1 MIILGINAYHPDS
14 SACLLIDGEIK
25 IAIEEE
31 RINRIKHWS
40 GLPILAIKHCLQ
52 DQKISI
58 KDVDLISINQNFYS
72 NFLKKIKFI
81 LFNNC
86 NFDFYLSK
94 LQSKIKK
101 KNLLDIISIEIG
113 GLKKGCKL
121 IEVEHHKSHAASA
134 FYESPFDKCANV
146 SIDGFGDF
154 SSVSWGISLNNKVNI
169 DHRILFPH
177 SLGIFYEAFTQF
189 LGFKNF
195 GDEYKMMGLSCYG
208 KATEISKVNQIIQ
221 LKKNGEFELDLSFF
235 QHHKRNISYKWNNSS
250 PTTAI
255 LFSEKIIKLFGLA
268 RRLEDN
274 INDYHKD
281 IAATVQSVYEKIL
294 FHILNHVY
302 EKYKIENLTISGGCA
317 QNSLANGKIINNT
330 KFTSL
335 FIPSNPGD
343 AGGAVGSAY
352 IAWNNINK
360 SKVIKKFSGYLGTSY
375 SNTEIKNLIIDN
387 KKRLALNN
395 CNYFLEINDN
405 ILCAYIAKKIESGK
419 IVGWFQGR
427 MEWGPRAL
435 GNRSILADPRNSKIR
450 DTINIKIKR
459 RETFRP
465 FAPSILLEK
474 ANDWFENFDDEE
486 PFMSR
491 VLRFKKEKI
500 NLVPAVVHVDG
511 TGRLQTVKEE
521 NNPKY
526 YKLIKEFYNLTSVP
540 IILNTSFNENEP
552 IVFKPEH
559 ALECFL
565 RTNMDILVMENWVI
579 HRDE

>member
-40 GLPILAIKHCLQ
+40 GLPILAIKHCLH

-58 KDVDLISINQNFYS
+58 KDVDLISTNQNFYA

-134 FYESPFDKCANV
+134 FYESPFDKCVNV

-387 KKRLALNN
+387 KKRLALNK

>member
-58 KDVDLISINQNFYS
+58 GDIDIISINQNFFA
-72 NFLKKIKFI
+72 NFFKRIKFI
-81 LFNNC
+81 LLNNF
-86 NFDFYLSK
+86 NFDFYFNK

-101 KNLLDIISIEIG
+101 KNILDIISIEIG
-113 GLKKGCKL
+113 ALKKSCKL

-154 SSVSWGISLNNKVNI
+154 SSVSWGISANNKINI
-169 DHRILFPH
+169 DHRIVFPH
-177 SLGIFYEAFTQF
+177 SLGIFYESFTQF

-208 KATEISKVNQIIQ
+208 KSSEISKVNQIIQ
-221 LKKNGEFELDLSFF
+221 LKKNGAFELDLSYFR
-235 QHHKRNISYKWNNSS
+235 HHKSNIAYKWNNAT
-250 PTTAI
+250 PTTGI
-255 LFSEKIIKLFGLA
+255 LFSEKINKLFGLPKK
-268 RRLEDN
+268 LEEN
-274 INDYHKD
+274 VSDYHKN
-281 IAATVQSVYEKIL
+281 IAASVQNIYEKTL
-294 FHILNHVY
+294 FHILNYVY

-317 QNSLANGKIINNT
+317 QNSLANGKILNNT
-330 KFTSL
+330 KFSSL
-335 FIPSNPGD
+335 FVPSNPGD

-352 IAWNNINK
+352 IAWNKSNK
-360 SKVIKKFSGYLGTSY
+360 GRVIKKFSAYLGPSY
-375 SNTEIKNLIIDN
+375 SNLEIENLIIN
-387 KKRLALNN
+387 NTKKLTFEK
-395 CNYFLEINDN
+395 CNYFLENNDN
-405 ILCAYIAKKIESGK
+405 ILCAYIAKKIETGK
-419 IVGWFQGR
+419 IIGWFQGR

-450 DTINIKIKR
+450 DIINIKIKR

-465 FAPSILLEK
+465 FAPSILLDK
-474 ANDWFENFDDEE
+474 ANEWFENFTDEE

-491 VLRFKKEKI
+491 VLQFKKEKI

-521 NNPKY
+521 NNPRY
-526 YKLIKEFYNLTSVP
+526 YKLIKEFYNLTNVP

-565 RTNMDILVMENWVI
+565 RTNMDFLVMENWVI
-579 HRDE
+579 HRNN

>member
-58 KDVDLISINQNFYS
+58 EDIDLISSNQNFYA
-72 NFLKKIKFI
+72 NFFKRLKFI
-81 LFNNC
+81 LFNNF
-86 NFDFYLSK
+86 NFDFYFNK

-101 KNLLDIISIEIG
+101 KNILDIISIEIG
-113 GLKKGCKL
+113 NLKKSCKL
-121 IEVEHHKSHAASA
+121 IEVEHHKSHVASS

-154 SSVSWGISLNNKVNI
+154 SSVSWGNSVNNKVNI

-177 SLGIFYEAFTQF
+177 SLGIFYQAFTQF

-195 GDEYKMMGLSCYG
+195 GDEYKMMGLSSYG
-208 KATEISKVNQIIQ
+208 KSSEISKVNQIIQ
-221 LKKNGEFELDLSFF
+221 LKKNGEFELDLSYFR
-235 QHHKRNISYKWNNSS
+235 HHKSNIAYRWNNTS
-250 PTTAI
+250 PITET
-255 LFSEKIIKLFGLA
+255 LFSEKINKLFGLPKK
-268 RRLEDN
+268 LEEN
-274 INDYHKD
+274 ISDYHKN
-281 IAATVQSVYEKIL
+281 IAASVQNIYEKTL
-294 FHILNHVY
+294 FHILNYVY

-317 QNSLANGKIINNT
+317 QNSLANGKILNNT
-330 KFTSL
+330 KFSSL
-335 FIPSNPGD
+335 FVPSNPGD

-352 IAWNNINK
+352 IAWNNSNK
-360 SKVIKKFSGYLGTSY
+360 GRAIKKFSAYLGPSY
-375 SNTEIKNLIIDN
+375 SNLEIENLIINN
-387 KKRLALNN
+387 KKKLILEK
-395 CNYFLEINDN
+395 CNHFLENNDN
-405 ILCAYIAKKIESGK
+405 ILCAYIAKKIETGK
-419 IVGWFQGR
+419 IIGWFQGK

-435 GNRSILADPRNSKIR
+435 GNRSILADPRNPKIR
-450 DTINIKIKR
+450 DIINIKIKR

-474 ANDWFENFDDEE
+474 ANDWFENFTDEE

>member
-31 RINRIKHWS
+31 RINRVKHWS
-40 GLPILAIKHCLQ
+40 GLPILAIKHCLKN
-52 DQKISI
+52 QKISVDDI
-58 KDVDLISINQNFYS
+58 DLISINQNFYT
-72 NFLKKIKFI
+72 NFFKKIKFI
-81 LFNNC
+81 LLNNFNY
-86 NFDFYLSK
+86 DFYLHK
-94 LQSKIKK
+94 LVSKIKK
-101 KNLLDIISIEIG
+101 KSILDIINIEIG
-113 GLKKGCKL
+113 RLKKSCKL

-134 FYESPFDKCANV
+134 FYESPFDKCVNV

-154 SSVSWGISLNNKVNI
+154 SSVSWGISANNKVNI
-169 DHRILFPH
+169 EHRILFPN

-189 LGFKNF
+189 LGFKNY

-208 KATEISKVNQIIQ
+208 KTSEISKVNQIIK
-221 LKKNGEFELDLSFF
+221 LKKNGEFELDLSYFL
-235 QHHKRNISYKWNNSS
+235 HHKRNVAYKWNNAS
-250 PTTAI
+250 PTTDI
-255 LFSEKIIKLFGLA
+255 LFSEKINKLFVLPK
-268 RRLEDN
+268 N
-274 INDYHKD
+274 IENDISDYHKN
-281 IAATVQSVYEKIL
+281 IASSVQYTYEKTL

-302 EKYKIENLTISGGCA
+302 EKYKIDNLTISGGCA
-317 QNSLANGKIINNT
+317 QNSLANGKIISNT
-330 KFTSL
+330 KFSSL

-352 IAWNNINK
+352 VAWNNINK
-360 SKVIKKFSGYLGTSY
+360 GPIEKKFSAYLGPSY
-375 SNTEIKNLIIDN
+375 SNVEIENLIINN
-387 KKRLALNN
+387 KEKLILQK
-395 CNYFLEINDN
+395 CNYFFENDDDT
-405 ILCAYIAKKIESGK
+405 LCAYIAKKIETGK
-419 IVGWFQGR
+419 IIGWFQGR

-435 GNRSILADPRNSKIR
+435 GNRSILADPRNPKIR
-450 DTINIKIKR
+450 DIINIKIKR

-465 FAPSILLEK
+465 FAPSILLDK
-474 ANDWFENFDDEE
+474 AYDWFENFTGEE

-500 NLVPAVVHVDG
+500 NLVPAIVHVDG
-511 TGRLQTVKEE
+511 TGRLQTVKEV

-526 YKLIKEFYNLTSVP
+526 YKLIKEFYNLTNVP

-565 RTNMDILVMENWVI
+565 RTNMDFLVMENWVI
-579 HRDE
+579 HRNN